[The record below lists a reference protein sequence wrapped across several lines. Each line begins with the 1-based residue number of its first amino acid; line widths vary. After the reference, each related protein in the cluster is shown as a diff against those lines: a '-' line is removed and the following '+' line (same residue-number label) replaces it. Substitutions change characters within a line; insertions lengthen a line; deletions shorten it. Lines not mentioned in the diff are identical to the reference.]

1 VTPKAKATKA
11 TRNKWCYIKLQ
22 SFYTAKKVTDKI
34 KRQPTGQEKISV
46 NYISDELL
54 YKLYTE
60 PNYIQL
66 NSKKTRKKQK
76 TTTF

>member
-1 VTPKAKATKA
+1 MTPKAKATKA
-11 TRNKWCYIKLQ
+11 TINKWCYIKLR
-22 SFYTAKKVTDKI
+22 SFYTAKKVTNKI
-34 KRQPTGQEKISV
+34 KRQPTEQEKISV
-46 NYISDELL
+46 NYISDEKL

-66 NSKKTRKKQK
+66 NSKTTTIKQK